1 MRSQQ
6 PQAWMRL
13 CRFLS
18 TRQKG
23 VCSQRKCF
31 RQCNFSDPR
40 WLGLL
45 EGRVPK
51 SSWWACCW
59 RGS

>member
-13 CRFLS
+13 CGFLS

-31 RQCNFSDPR
+31 QQCNFSGPR

-45 EGRVPK
+45 EGHVPK
-51 SSWWACCW
+51 SSWWA
-59 RGS
+59 